1 MTLKY
6 LANLPGLTLTSI
18 APLYIL
24 AFILTCKTTQIPKIK
39 VALLLAK
46 VQFSIAGLDLCGK
59 SGLYTKLKI

>member
-6 LANLPGLTLTSI
+6 LANLPRLTLTSI
-18 APLYIL
+18 APL

-59 SGLYTKLKI
+59 PALYAKLTI